1 MPLTVIGKMEI
12 SRMGHNQLIGTF
24 VKRRHWDRQAGVDR
38 EGSIHSPG
46 RAPQGADPSLMPPRR
61 FHIEGLDS
69 RLAKTGGGGDEG
81 FAQQPSSCDLA
92 NKFT

>member
-12 SRMGHNQLIGTF
+12 SRMGHIQLIGTF

-69 RLAKTGGGGDEG
+69 RLAKTGVGGMRVLLSNPVP
-81 FAQQPSSCDLA
+81 A
-92 NKFT
+92 T